1 MLQHDTEDSTK
12 LRKKSGNPGYNI
24 GAPIRGLHNISKEES
39 TPKIWSGQE
48 PSSLCRTS
56 SLRDIS
62 FLEDTQSG
70 CFLQLSR
77 ENFTNCEQ
85 LRNEI
90 IRIQAEL
97 VEMELLIAK
106 GGNYTNIYKT
116 TPIYT
121 AKDTNEHFVP
131 MIFED
136 FSTIGDDN
144 STNNLV

>member
-1 MLQHDTEDSTK
+1 M
-12 LRKKSGNPGYNI
+12 
-24 GAPIRGLHNISKEES
+24 
-39 TPKIWSGQE
+39 
-48 PSSLCRTS
+48 
-56 SLRDIS
+56 RDIS

-77 ENFTNCEQ
+77 SNFTNCEQ

-97 VEMELLIAK
+97 IEMELLIAK
-106 GGNYTNIYKT
+106 GGNVNTTSQFVDKNNYTNIYKI

-121 AKDTNEHFVP
+121 VQDTNEHFIP

-136 FSTIGDDN
+136 FSSIGDDN
-144 STNNLV
+144 GTNNLVWNL